1 MQRPEVVV
9 AAIIFNSKNEVLLC
23 KSEKWL
29 NKYVVPGG
37 HVEGGETLE
46 EALIR
51 EVKEETNLGVYDL
64 SLVALKDT
72 AQNISEL
79 NPKSG
84 YPVAKHYIVFDFTCK
99 TNDNIVK
106 LNHEASEY
114 VWIALP
120 EVFSFDL
127 APYTH
132 AFFKAYMEGAS
143 KLKKMI
149 IYNGA
154 VGK

>member
-23 KSEKWL
+23 KSGKWQ

-64 SLVALKDT
+64 SLVALKET

-79 NPKSG
+79 NPQSD
-84 YPVAKHYIVFDFTCK
+84 YPVAKHYIVFDFICK
-99 TNDNIVK
+99 TNDNVVK
-106 LNHEASEY
+106 LNHEASES
-114 VWIALP
+114 VWIALS

-127 APYTH
+127 DPYTH
-132 AFFKAYMEGAS
+132 AFFKAYMDEDS

-149 IYNGA
+149 IYNA
-154 VGK
+154 